1 MKRIGGFGGGLG
13 ESLTKLRGVAAP
25 PLPVAIEF
33 GTSSL
38 KILQVSQQS
47 EQVSL
52 VAAASLAI
60 PEAMWDKPDKRLQFQ
75 LEALPN
81 LLKSSGVKAR
91 RAVCS
96 IPICQTICRV
106 LKVTRV
112 EGMTVSEVAAS
123 ALGAQIGCPP
133 AALVVRPI
141 VISGGTK
148 ITPKMDVLCL
158 AARRDLVET
167 LMRAMKA
174 SKLEPVGIQNEFIAA
189 MDSFAPLS
197 RRTEDHNSNTL
208 YIDLGFGATNVLI
221 AHGRNPVFAKSIDVG
236 GRAFDQT
243 IAKLMKIDD
252 EDAHERRLRMR
263 SVVPA
268 DDDGSSIAS
277 APSTNERLA
286 SAVGVATRV
295 EAVLGPRLT
304 LEEPMEMLT
313 DELSLCVRYHDSA
326 FPEKPLSRIVFVG
339 GESRHRALCEHIAR
353 AMRLP
358 AQVADPMAIV
368 NRTGKEPVSGV
379 DMTKP
384 QPGWAV
390 ALGLCL
396 GKTDL

>member
-1 MKRIGGFGGGLG
+1 MKRIGGFGSGFG
-13 ESLTKLRGVAAP
+13 ESLTKLRGVAAQ

-38 KILQVSQQS
+38 KVLQVAQQS

-52 VAAASLAI
+52 VAAGALPI
-60 PEAMWDKPDKRLQFQ
+60 PEAMWDKPEKRLQFQ

-81 LLKSSGVKAR
+81 LLKSSGVKAK

-96 IPICQTICRV
+96 IPISQTICRI
-106 LKVTRV
+106 LKVTRI
-112 EGMTVSEVAAS
+112 EGMTVSELTAS

-133 AALVVRPI
+133 AALVVRPT

-148 ITPKMDVLCL
+148 GNPKMDVLCL

-174 SKLEPVGIQNEFIAA
+174 SKLEPVGIQNEFIAM
-189 MDSFAPLS
+189 MDAFAPLS
-197 RRTEDHNSNTL
+197 RRSEDHNSNTL
-208 YIDLGFGATNVLI
+208 YIDMGFGATNVLI
-221 AHGRNPVFAKSIDVG
+221 AHGRDPVFAKSIDVG
-236 GRAFDQT
+236 GRTFDQT

-252 EDAHERRLRMR
+252 DDAHERRLKMR
-263 SVVPA
+263 SVQPA
-268 DDDGSSIAS
+268 DADDHAQASQSSV
-277 APSTNERLA
+277 NDRLA

-295 EAVLGPRLT
+295 EAVHGPKLS
-304 LEEPMEMLT
+304 LIEPMEILT
-313 DELSLCVRYHDSA
+313 DELALCLRYHDSA
-326 FPEKPLSRIVFVG
+326 FPDKPLSRIVFVG
-339 GESRHRALCEHIAR
+339 GESRHRMLCEHVAR
-353 AMRLP
+353 AIRLP

-368 NRTGKEPVSGV
+368 NRSGKEPVTGV